1 VPALPRAIRSKKE
14 PVSKTSPAREARRT
28 SGTQTPDGIPLKD
41 PFLAAALAWVIPGAG
56 HWYQGRRSK
65 AWLFF
70 VCILGT
76 FFYGLYLGEGRVVY
90 ASMRPE
96 DRRFPYLCQVGV
108 GLPAMP
114 ALVQAY
120 RVKHGKEP
128 IGFPIWDRFMVP
140 PSLVKQGD
148 GPNELDDLQKRLN
161 RFFELGTVY
170 TMVAGL
176 LNVLAIYDA
185 WGGPA
190 EPDMPGKKDD
200 DDDNEDEKGSPSG
213 TGPPS

>member
-1 VPALPRAIRSKKE
+1 
-14 PVSKTSPAREARRT
+14 VSKIIPAADPGRD
-28 SGTQTPDGIPLKD
+28 SVHQTPEGVPLRD
-41 PFLAAALAWVIPGAG
+41 PFVAALLAWLLPGAG

-65 AWLFF
+65 AVLFF

-90 ASMRPE
+90 ASMRPL
-96 DRRFPYLCQVGV
+96 DRRFPYFCQVATGAV
-108 GLPAMP
+108 ALP

-120 RVKHGKEP
+120 QVKSGNEP
-128 IGFPIWDRFMVP
+128 IPFPGWDNFMVP
-140 PSLVKQGD
+140 PSLAKRGDD

-170 TMVAGL
+170 TMIAGL
-176 LNVLAIYDA
+176 LNVLVIYDA

-190 EPDMPGKKDD
+190 EPDMPAKKED
-200 DDDNEDEKGSPSG
+200 DEKTPAA
-213 TGPPS
+213 TGPPDTT